1 MTTPTPQ
8 EVRNASAHMKIFKA
22 HLEGNR
28 FNGLLKDVSQPDQT
42 LRDMEVL
49 IAYADGA
56 LEREKR
62 LRDALEHVLFGSGI
76 ESWIEGDDG
85 PFSRIAQTCRD
96 ALALNGNAT
105 P

>member
-8 EVRNASAHMKIFKA
+8 EVRIASAHMKIFKA

-28 FNGLLKDVSQPDQT
+28 FGGLLKDVSQPDQR

-49 IAYADGA
+49 IAYADRK
-56 LEREKR
+56 LEE
-62 LRDALEHVLFGSGI
+62 E
-76 ESWIEGDDG
+76 
-85 PFSRIAQTCRD
+85 P
-96 ALALNGNAT
+96 T